1 MGIFH
6 PPVSGDTQN
15 GSQLLGWKI
24 LELNFGTRFSH
35 KILDQFQMPH
45 KILAHK
51 RKTKNEMAHKMENQR
66 DFFFGTRSS
75 LRTKNKL
82 FIDDISHQAIY
93 NEPGW
98 WNIFSIYRQW

>member
-35 KILDQFQMPH
+35 KILEQFQMPH

-51 RKTKNEMAHKMENQR
+51 RRTKNEMAHKMENQR
-66 DFFFGTRSS
+66 DFFLELDVPCERKTSYLSMIFPSS
-75 LRTKNKL
+75 HL
-82 FIDDISHQAIY
+82 
-93 NEPGW
+93 
-98 WNIFSIYRQW
+98 